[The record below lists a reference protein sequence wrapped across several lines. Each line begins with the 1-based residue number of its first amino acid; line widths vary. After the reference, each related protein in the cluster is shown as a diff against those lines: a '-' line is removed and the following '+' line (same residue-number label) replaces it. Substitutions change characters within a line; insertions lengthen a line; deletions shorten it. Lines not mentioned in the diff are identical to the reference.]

1 LIFFTI
7 YIKKL
12 ALNLT
17 KTELKELIR
26 DVVQKEMASSKVVDD
41 KEVRKIMKEMLV
53 NWYKFF
59 WERRNTWTNQI

>member
-1 LIFFTI
+1 
-7 YIKKL
+7 L

>member
-17 KTELKELIR
+17 KTELKELIK
-26 DVVQKEMASSKVVDD
+26 DIVQKEIASSKVVDD
-41 KEVRKIMKEMLV
+41 KEVRKIVKEILV

-59 WERRNTWTNQI
+59 WERRSTWTNQI

>member
-1 LIFFTI
+1 MIFFTI

>member
-1 LIFFTI
+1 MIFFTI

-41 KEVRKIMKEMLV
+41 KEVRKIVKEMLV

>member
-1 LIFFTI
+1 
-7 YIKKL
+7 L

-41 KEVRKIMKEMLV
+41 KEVRKIVKEMLV

>member
-26 DVVQKEMASSKVVDD
+26 DVVQKEMTSSNVVDD
-41 KEVRKIMKEMLV
+41 KEVRKIVKEMLV
-53 NWYKFF
+53 NWYRFF
-59 WERRNTWTNQI
+59 WERRSTWTNQI